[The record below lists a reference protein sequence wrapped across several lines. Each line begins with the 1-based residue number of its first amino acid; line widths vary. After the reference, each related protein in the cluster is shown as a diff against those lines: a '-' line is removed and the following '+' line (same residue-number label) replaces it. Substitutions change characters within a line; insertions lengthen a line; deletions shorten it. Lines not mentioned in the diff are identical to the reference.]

1 NVIRHIRD
9 IAMSQHVDA
18 SNEVREAL
26 NTGMTAVL
34 RSLQQHRHAA
44 LQAPIPDSRF
54 PIPAHPNISPVSN
67 QR

>member
-1 NVIRHIRD
+1 MRAGRNVIRHIRD

-34 RSLQQHRHAA
+34 RSL
-44 LQAPIPDSRF
+44 
-54 PIPAHPNISPVSN
+54 
-67 QR
+67 

>member
-1 NVIRHIRD
+1 MRAGRNVIRHISD

-34 RSLQQHRHAA
+34 RSL
-44 LQAPIPDSRF
+44 
-54 PIPAHPNISPVSN
+54 
-67 QR
+67 